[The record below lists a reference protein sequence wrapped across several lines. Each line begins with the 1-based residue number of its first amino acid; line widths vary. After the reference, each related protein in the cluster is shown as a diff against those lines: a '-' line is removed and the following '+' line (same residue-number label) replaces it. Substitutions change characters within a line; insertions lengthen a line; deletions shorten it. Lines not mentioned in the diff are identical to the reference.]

1 MVFRDNEMSE
11 ATVSRLLTA
20 KLNIAAARRS
30 QSPTTSRGT
39 RAAATAARAQL
50 RKQLSPEKSAE
61 IRQTNTMY
69 NALKRKTMPEDQ
81 SAEIRQNDA
90 DRKRKKANQR

>member
-11 ATVSRLLTA
+11 ATASRLLTA

-50 RKQLSPEKSAE
+50 RKQLTPEKSAE
-61 IRQTNTMY
+61 IRQTNTLY
-69 NALKRKTMPEDQ
+69 NAFKRKKMPEDQ
-81 SAEIRQNDA
+81 STEIRQKDA
-90 DRKRKKANQR
+90 DRHRRKANQR

>member
-11 ATVSRLLTA
+11 ARASRLLKD
-20 KLNIAAARRS
+20 KLNTAAARRS

-50 RKQLSPEKSAE
+50 RKQASPEKTAK
-61 IRQTNTMY
+61 IN
-69 NALKRKTMPEDQ
+69 RKK
-81 SAEIRQNDA
+81 A
-90 DRKRKKANQR
+90 DSQRKKANQR

>member
-1 MVFRDNEMSE
+1 MSE
-11 ATVSRLLTA
+11 ATASRLLTA

-50 RKQLSPEKSAE
+50 RKQVSPEKSQE
-61 IRQTNTMY
+61 EKRTNTLSK
-69 NALKRKTMPEDQ
+69 ALKRKTMPEDQ
-81 SAEIRQNDA
+81 SVEIRQNDA

>member
-1 MVFRDNEMSE
+1 MVFRNNETSD
-11 ATVSRLLTA
+11 ATDSRLETA

-50 RKQLSPEKSAE
+50 RKQLSPEKTAE
-61 IRQTNTMY
+61 IR
-69 NALKRKTMPEDQ
+69 K
-81 SAEIRQNDA
+81 NDA
-90 DRKRKKANQR
+90 NRQRNKANQR

>member
-11 ATVSRLLTA
+11 ARASRLDQKRLAT
-20 KLNIAAARRS
+20 AAARRS
-30 QSPTTSRGT
+30 QSPTTSRGK
-39 RAAATAARAQL
+39 RAAATAAMSQL
-50 RKQLSPEKSAE
+50 RKQRSPEKSQE
-61 IRQTNTMY
+61 EKRINTLSK
-69 NALKRKTMPEDQ
+69 ALKRKAMPKNQ

>member
-1 MVFRDNEMSE
+1 MVFRDNEMSDGT
-11 ATVSRLLTA
+11 ASRLLTA

-50 RKQLSPEKSAE
+50 RKQLSPEKSQE
-61 IRQTNTMY
+61 EKRTNTLSK
-69 NALKRKTMPEDQ
+69 ALKRKTMPEVK
-81 SAEIRQNDA
+81 SAEIRKNDA

>member
-50 RKQLSPEKSAE
+50 RKQSSPEKSQE
-61 IRQTNTMY
+61 EKKRNTLSR
-69 NALKRKTMPEDQ
+69 ALKRKTMQEDQ
-81 SAEIRQNDA
+81 AAEIRQNDA
-90 DRKRKKANQR
+90 DHKRKKANQR

>member
-1 MVFRDNEMSE
+1 MSE
-11 ATVSRLLTA
+11 ATASRLLTA

-50 RKQLSPEKSAE
+50 RKQRSPEKSQE
-61 IRQTNTMY
+61 EKRTNTLSK
-69 NALKRKTMPEDQ
+69 ALKRKAMPEDQ
-81 SAEIRQNDA
+81 TAKINRKKA
-90 DRKRKKANQR
+90 DSQRKKANQR

>member
-1 MVFRDNEMSE
+1 MVSRDNEMSE
-11 ATVSRLLTA
+11 ATASRLLTA

-50 RKQLSPEKSAE
+50 RKQASPEKTAK
-61 IRQTNTMY
+61 IN
-69 NALKRKTMPEDQ
+69 RKK
-81 SAEIRQNDA
+81 A
-90 DRKRKKANQR
+90 DSQRKKANQR

>member
-11 ATVSRLLTA
+11 ATASRLLTA

-50 RKQLSPEKSAE
+50 RKQLPPENSQE
-61 IRQTNTMY
+61 IKRTNTLSR
-69 NALKRKTMPEDQ
+69 ALKRKT
-81 SAEIRQNDA
+81 R
-90 DRKRKKANQR
+90 

>member
-1 MVFRDNEMSE
+1 MIFRDNEMSE
-11 ATVSRLLTA
+11 ATAFRLLTA
-20 KLNIAAARRS
+20 KLNIAAARRR

>member
-1 MVFRDNEMSE
+1 MIFRDNEMSE
-11 ATVSRLLTA
+11 ATASRLLTA
-20 KLNIAAARRS
+20 KLNIAATRRS

-81 SAEIRQNDA
+81 SSEIRQKNA
-90 DRKRKKANQR
+90 DRQRRKANQR